1 MASEKRSERWG
12 SVTLSRRSK
21 AMDGGLSSLVAQSFH
36 RAQPRTSP
44 AGYHEVLI
52 LTTRPITTTGR
63 MAIMLSSGMK
73 VMFT

>member
-1 MASEKRSERWG
+1 
-12 SVTLSRRSK
+12 
-21 AMDGGLSSLVAQSFH
+21 MDGGLSSLVGQSFH
-36 RAQPRTSP
+36 RLSLEPRP
-44 AGYHEVLI
+44 AGYHEDLI